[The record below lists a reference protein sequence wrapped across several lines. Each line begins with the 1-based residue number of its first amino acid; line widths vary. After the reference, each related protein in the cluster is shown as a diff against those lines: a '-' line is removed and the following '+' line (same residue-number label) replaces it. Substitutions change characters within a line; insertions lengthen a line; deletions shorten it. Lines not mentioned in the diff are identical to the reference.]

1 MKIKKKYLKIIK
13 EVEKILNK
21 TETYSAFIEAFG
33 LKKVSVDTLRK
44 IIIVLYNELNKII
57 IKLKEENKPLSKF
70 ETISKE
76 LCFIILVG
84 II

>member
-1 MKIKKKYLKIIK
+1 MKIKTKYLKIIK
-13 EVEKILNK
+13 EVEKTLNK

-44 IIIVLYNELNKII
+44 VIILLYNELNKRI
-57 IKLKEENKPLSKF
+57 IKLKEENKPFSNF
-70 ETISKE
+70 EKVSKE
-76 LCFIILVG
+76 LCLIILVG